1 MEKDKIKRLEFLIDE
16 NEPMSGIKTI
26 SLVDEPAIESDFI
39 KFSKDKPK
47 PSYILFQDDA
57 KKYKQIVAGL
67 ALIPDKDILRMTA
80 EGEAYMG
87 YFSTDTIE
95 KLRNKFHMELMNNNV
110 NMDHLEDAYVDAF
123 MVESFIIDSEER
135 LADVKAKGITEVKMG
150 SWYVAYKINDPE
162 VFKRVMNGELRG
174 FSVEAYLD
182 KVFSK
187 VNHNKSKFKFKES
200 MKEIMEKLSALVEE
214 FKNEDGIKSREN
226 FEVAVVA
233 ELGAEVEFDGVGSQP
248 MLVESGEVAPDGS
261 HILEDGRTIVVES
274 GVVTEIVSPE
284 AEQEDE
290 GEASQ
295 EEGELAMN
303 DEEMRNKEK
312 MDELQ
317 SNFDK
322 MKVDFEK
329 FKGEN
334 AKLKEDKSKLAEK
347 LSKVPATKPV
357 TRKTESTKKVEK
369 VDMSKLSNYERI
381 AMKNGLPTV

>member
-1 MEKDKIKRLEFLIDE
+1 
-16 NEPMSGIKTI
+16 
-26 SLVDEPAIESDFI
+26 
-39 KFSKDKPK
+39 
-47 PSYILFQDDA
+47 
-57 KKYKQIVAGL
+57 
-67 ALIPDKDILRMTA
+67 
-80 EGEAYMG
+80 MG

-329 FKGEN
+329 LKGEN